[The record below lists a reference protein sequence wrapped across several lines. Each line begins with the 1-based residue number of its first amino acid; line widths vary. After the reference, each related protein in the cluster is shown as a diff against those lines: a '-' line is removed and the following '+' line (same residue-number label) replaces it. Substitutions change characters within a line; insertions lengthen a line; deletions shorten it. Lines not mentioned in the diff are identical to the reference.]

1 MRVSKPCWLLMTMLC
16 LVLWPV
22 AVTAHG
28 DWRVAQVQEL
38 IEDAGFNPGPIDGIL
53 GPRTRRALRRYQAS
67 QGLPE
72 TGAVD
77 EATRQALLQPSQ
89 PPPKGGDA
97 KPETAQQ
104 IPPPSEP
111 PPERGDAQPEP
122 WLKAPPGGNFK
133 KVSSLVQLPDF
144 VSGLGTLYVDPATLP
159 KGPFLGYDRQG
170 NLVSS
175 VYMFPIRDLR
185 ERKSFNDLAVA
196 HMKPDHVDVYANNG
210 HPGVPAPHYHI
221 VLWYIPREQAAT
233 LVGEW
238 REIFPR

>member
-1 MRVSKPCWLLMTMLC
+1 MRTSKLCWLLMAMLC

-38 IEDAGFNPGPIDGIL
+38 LREAGLNPGPIDGIL
-53 GPRTRRALRRYQAS
+53 GPRTKEALRRYQAS
-67 QGLPE
+67 QGLPA
-72 TGAVD
+72 TGALD
-77 EATRQALLQPSQ
+77 EATRQALLPSER
-89 PPPKGGDA
+89 PPQGGEA
-97 KPETAQQ
+97 KPEATQQ
-104 IPPPSEP
+104 ALLPSER
-111 PPERGDAQPEP
+111 PPEDDEAKPEP

-159 KGPFLGYDRQG
+159 KGPFLAYDRQG

-175 VYMFPIRDLR
+175 VYMFPLRDLR
-185 ERKSFNDLAVA
+185 ARKSFNDLAVA
-196 HMKPDHVDVYANNG
+196 HVKTDHVDVYANNG
-210 HPGVPAPHYHI
+210 HPGVPDPHYHV
-221 VLWYIPREQAAT
+221 VLWYISREQAET

-238 REIFPR
+238 REIFQK